1 MSGSMNR
8 ATLLGHLGG
17 DPEIRRTQDGRPIAT
32 FSLATSEQW
41 KDRNTGEKKEA
52 TEWHRIVVFNEA
64 LAGVVE
70 KYLKKGAQVLIEG
83 QIKTRKWQDKDGQD
97 RYSTEIV
104 LQGFNATLTM
114 TGGGG
119 GGSGY
124 KPGGNGAGD
133 YGYDGDRAAG
143 ASSAPASRSSGPT
156 SGSFARD
163 MDDDIPFA
171 PEWR

>member
-8 ATLLGHLGG
+8 ATLLGHLGA

-41 KDRNTGEKKEA
+41 KDRNTGEKREA

-64 LAGVVE
+64 LTSVVE

-83 QIKTRKWQDKDGQD
+83 QIKTRKWQDQQGQD

-133 YGYDGDRAAG
+133 YGSDPDRAAG
-143 ASSAPASRSSGPT
+143 RSSSKSAG
-156 SGSFARD
+156 SSGGSFAGD
-163 MDDDIPFA
+163 MNDDIPFS